1 MKAWARKNVV
11 GGFPCQGAR
20 IEYCKCAKLIENR
33 FSRRQSCR
41 LHHQACHA
49 PHPILG
55 LALVPFLRRLSYFF
69 FALCIRYKTAI
80 TSTATTYF
88 LLYKTYH
95 NHAPT
100 LRLIFCLKLDFFINF
115 SSYQIFSEEKFDTA
129 HTYRDARSTSGR
141 WRATSPWES
150 SVNALILGTRMP
162 IAQGRCWPLLP
173 LLCLDWQTAPLNILS
188 VWSPAPTTTCNIP
201 FAYLYQLYHCIF
213 NIICSALEFDQS
225 KRFVLQIRARVSLL
239 WLPEQFCYIDHWRW
253 HLSNPN
259 MENTHKAK
267 QFRVTTDNFRKRE
280 AGGLQVWY
288 SFLTKKGI
296 WQTKL
301 DIMDI
306 LHKSGKTKDV
316 LL

>member
-69 FALCIRYKTAI
+69 FARCIPYKTAS
-80 TSTATTYF
+80 TRTATTYF

-129 HTYRDARSTSGR
+129 HTYRDAVWTLESIAPPGNPLST
-141 WRATSPWES
+141 P
-150 SVNALILGTRMP
+150 
-162 IAQGRCWPLLP
+162 
-173 LLCLDWQTAPLNILS
+173 
-188 VWSPAPTTTCNIP
+188 
-201 FAYLYQLYHCIF
+201 
-213 NIICSALEFDQS
+213 
-225 KRFVLQIRARVSLL
+225 
-239 WLPEQFCYIDHWRW
+239 
-253 HLSNPN
+253 
-259 MENTHKAK
+259 
-267 QFRVTTDNFRKRE
+267 
-280 AGGLQVWY
+280 
-288 SFLTKKGI
+288 
-296 WQTKL
+296 
-301 DIMDI
+301 
-306 LHKSGKTKDV
+306 
-316 LL
+316 